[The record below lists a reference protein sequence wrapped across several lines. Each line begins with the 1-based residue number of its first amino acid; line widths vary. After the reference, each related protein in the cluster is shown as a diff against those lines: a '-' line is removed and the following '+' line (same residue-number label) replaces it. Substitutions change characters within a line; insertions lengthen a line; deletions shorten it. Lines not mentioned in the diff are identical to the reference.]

1 MIVLYL
7 ALTFLVLTLLGM
19 PIAFVIGFACLVG
32 LLASGGSLTLL
43 PHYMF
48 VGLDSFVLV
57 AVPMFVLAGE
67 IMLKG
72 GMTRSLTDFSDIIV
86 GRLRGGMGHTN
97 IAASV
102 FFGGITGS
110 ASADTTALGSVL
122 IPSMAEKGYDR
133 AYATAITIASSVIG
147 PIIPPSLTFVI
158 YAMAVG
164 GVSIGELFLA
174 GFIPGILVAIA
185 LMVMN
190 YRISLARNYEKRTE
204 RYSTAFVLTTVRRS
218 LLVLVMPILIVIG
231 VLSGDFTA
239 TEAAAVAS
247 IYALFICM
255 VITRTLKVGDLP
267 DIFFSTAKTSSI
279 MFLLLAT
286 SSVLSY
292 ILATQGV
299 PALIASGFDAVT
311 DNKYVFLLL
320 MNIALL
326 LIGLVLDLFP
336 AIIIFGPIFAAVAQK
351 YGVDPTQFGIIFCVN
366 LLIGLN
372 TPPVGSG
379 LFLGAAIGKVRIGDL
394 VREVRPFILM
404 EIVVLLVLTYVPALT
419 TTLPRAVLSLVGG
432 S

>member
-1 MIVLYL
+1 MTIL
-7 ALTFLVLTLLGM
+7 ALALSFVVLTVIGM
-19 PIAFVIGFACLVG
+19 PIAFVIGISCLIA
-32 LLASGGSLTLL
+32 LLMEGQSLTLL

-48 VGLDSFVLV
+48 IGMDSFVLV

-72 GMTRSLTDFSDIIV
+72 GMTRSLTDLSDVIV
-86 GRLRGGMGHTN
+86 GRIRGGMGHTN

-102 FFGGITGS
+102 FFAGITGS

-122 IPSMAEKGYDR
+122 IPSMAERGYGR
-133 AYATAITIASSVIG
+133 AYATAVTIASSVIG

-174 GFIPGILVAIA
+174 GLVPGLLVALA

-190 YRISLARNYEKRTE
+190 YRISVARNYEKRTE
-204 RYSTAFVLTTVRRS
+204 RYSTRQVWTIFRRS
-218 LLVLVMPILIVIG
+218 LLVLVMPLLIIAG

-239 TEAAAVAS
+239 TEAAACAS
-247 IYALFICM
+247 IYALVICLI
-255 VITRTLKVGDLP
+255 VTRSLRVGELP
-267 DIFFSTAKTSSI
+267 EVFFNTAKTSSI

-292 ILATQGV
+292 VLATQGV
-299 PALIASGFDAVT
+299 PAMIADGFRAVT
-311 DNKYVFLLL
+311 DNKIVFLLL

-336 AIIIFGPIFAAVAQK
+336 AIIIFGPIFAKIAIS
-351 YGVDPTQFGIIFCVN
+351 YGVDPVQFGVIFCVN

-379 LFLGAAIGKVRIGDL
+379 LFLGAAVGKVKLEELI
-394 VREVRPFILM
+394 REVRPFILM
-404 EIVVLLVLTYVPALT
+404 ELIVLLLLTYVPFLT
-419 TTLPRAVLSLVGG
+419 TGLPDAVMSLVNN
-432 S
+432 

>member
-1 MIVLYL
+1 MTILLL
-7 ALTFLVLTLLGM
+7 ALTFIALSLIGM
-19 PIAFVIGFACLVG
+19 PIAFVIGISCLVA
-32 LLASGGSLTLL
+32 LLADGQSLTLL

-48 VGLDSFVLV
+48 IGMDSFVLV

-72 GMTRSLTDFSDIIV
+72 GMTRSLTDLSDVIV
-86 GRLRGGMGHTN
+86 GRIRGGMGHTN

-102 FFGGITGS
+102 FFAGITGS

-122 IPSMAEKGYDR
+122 IPSMAERGYGR
-133 AYATAITIASSVIG
+133 AYATAVTIASSVIG

-174 GFIPGILVAIA
+174 GLVPGLLVALA
-185 LMVMN
+185 LMIMN
-190 YRISLARNYEKRTE
+190 YRISVRRNYEKRTE
-204 RYSTAFVLTTVRRS
+204 PYSAGQVLTIFRRS
-218 LLVLVMPILIVIG
+218 LLVLVMPVLIVVG

-239 TEAAAVAS
+239 TEAAACAS
-247 IYALFICM
+247 IYALLICLI
-255 VITRTLKVGDLP
+255 VTRSLSIAELP
-267 DIFFSTAKTSSI
+267 EVFFNTAKVSSI

-292 ILATQGV
+292 VLATQGV
-299 PALIASGFDAVT
+299 PAMIADGFRAVT
-311 DNKYVFLLL
+311 DSKIVFLLL

-336 AIIIFGPIFAAVAQK
+336 AIIIFGPIFSKIAIS
-351 YGVDPTQFGIIFCVN
+351 YGVDPVQFGIVFCVN

-379 LFLGAAIGKVRIGDL
+379 LFLGAAVGKVKLEALI
-394 VREVRPFILM
+394 REVRPFIAM
-404 EIVVLLVLTYVPALT
+404 ELIVLLLLTYVPFLT
-419 TTLPRAVLSLVGG
+419 TGLPDAVLALIGQ
-432 S
+432 

>member
-1 MIVLYL
+1 MTILALSLTFIVL
-7 ALTFLVLTLLGM
+7 TVLGM
-19 PIAFVIGFACLVG
+19 PIAFVIGISCLVA
-32 LLASGGSLTLL
+32 LLIEGQSLTLI

-48 VGLDSFVLV
+48 IGMDSFVLV

-72 GMTRSLTDFSDIIV
+72 GMTRSLTDLSDVIV
-86 GRLRGGMGHTN
+86 GRIRGGMGHTN

-102 FFGGITGS
+102 FFAGITGS

-122 IPSMAEKGYDR
+122 IPTMAERGYGR
-133 AYATAITIASSVIG
+133 AYATAVTIASSVIG

-174 GFIPGILVAIA
+174 GLIPGLLVALA

-190 YRISLARNYEKRTE
+190 YRISLKRNYEKRTTS
-204 RYSTAFVLTTVRRS
+204 YTTHQVWTIFRRS
-218 LLVLVMPILIVIG
+218 LLVLVMPVLIIVG

-239 TEAAAVAS
+239 TEAAACAS
-247 IYALFICM
+247 IYALVICLI
-255 VITRTLKVGDLP
+255 VTRSLRLGELP
-267 DIFFSTAKTSSI
+267 EVFFNTAKTSSI

-292 ILATQGV
+292 VLATQGV
-299 PALIASGFDAVT
+299 PAMIADGFRAVT
-311 DNKYVFLLL
+311 DNKFVFLLL

-336 AIIIFGPIFAAVAQK
+336 AIIIFGPIFAKIAMS
-351 YGVDPTQFGIIFCVN
+351 YGVDPVQFGVIFCVN

-379 LFLGAAIGKVRIGDL
+379 LFLGAAVGKVRLEDL
-394 VREVRPFILM
+394 IREVRPFILM
-404 EIVVLLVLTYVPALT
+404 EVLVLLLLTYIPFLT
-419 TTLPRAVLSLVGG
+419 TGLPRAIMALIGN
-432 S
+432 